1 MSERL
6 KFRQELWLFRQLPVG
21 IRDKGFCRN
30 FLDPIGSYWAV
41 SPWVQIFRFITYEKN
56 DEEYFHLNRYH
67 RVHQCESESG
77 TINQINEYEISSSQH
92 SLARIAGD
100 KKIIDLSYLSIS
112 SC

>member
-1 MSERL
+1 
-6 KFRQELWLFRQLPVG
+6 
-21 IRDKGFCRN
+21 
-30 FLDPIGSYWAV
+30 LDPIGSYWAV